1 MTAAALLRRLGAAV
15 LVLWASFTL
24 AFLLLTALPGDA
36 VSTRYADPE
45 LGLSPEQIA
54 EMRSSYGSDEPVL
67 SRYWNSLTGVL
78 HLDFGNSLHTGADV
92 TGSLTDALPGTLA
105 LALTGFILA
114 VVIAV
119 VVAVTATSLPDNRAC
134 RWISS
139 TLRSVPSLFI
149 SLPAFWLGIILI
161 QLFSFTLDWIPVIHA
176 SDVQSLVLPS
186 VALALPLSAPL
197 AQVLVRSIDDVTAM
211 PFVTV
216 VKARGASRQ
225 WVLWRNVLRNAMLP
239 ALTIA
244 GLTFGELVGGAVVTE
259 AVFSRAGIGAM
270 TVDAVSNRDTPVLM
284 AVVVLAATVYVVINL
299 VVDLLYPVLDARL
312 RTAGT
317 ASGGTGKPGGAGGA
331 GRAGEPG
338 TNGTDGTN
346 TEKVQA

>member
-1 MTAAALLRRLGAAV
+1 MTFTAVLRRAGAAV

-24 AFLLLTALPGDA
+24 AFILLTALPGDA

-45 LGLSPEQIA
+45 LGLSPEEIA
-54 EMRSSYGSDEPVL
+54 EMRDAYGSDEPVL
-67 SRYWNSLTGVL
+67 TRYWNSLTGVL

-92 TGSLTDALPGTLA
+92 TDSLLDALPGTLA
-105 LALTGFILA
+105 LALTGFLLA

-119 VVAVTATSLPDNRAC
+119 VVAVTATSLPDNPFC
-134 RWISS
+134 RRLSGLI
-139 TLRSVPSLFI
+139 RSVPPLFI

-161 QLFSFTLDWIPVIHA
+161 QVFSFSLEWVPVIHA
-176 SDVQSLVLPS
+176 TTVQQLILPS

-197 AQVLVRSIDDVTAM
+197 AQVLLRSIDDVTAM

-216 VKARGASRQ
+216 VRARGAGPA
-225 WVLWRNVLRNAMLP
+225 WVLWRNVLRNAVLP
-239 ALTIA
+239 AMTVA

-284 AVVVLAATVYVVINL
+284 AVVVLAAAVYVVINL

-312 RTAGT
+312 RTKKA
-317 ASGGTGKPGGAGGA
+317 
-331 GRAGEPG
+331 RA
-338 TNGTDGTN
+338 
-346 TEKVQA
+346 